1 MSLSNLLKITQPAS
15 VETQIPNSFQTVYSA
30 VNLLKYDILKNT
42 FTSSP
47 VTGGKRYFF
56 HPIYRR
62 QVARVFPPAKTC
74 GTLFFKIEQNLAGE
88 LKGIQCECQSKV
100 NSASLAFDWLP
111 THSLQIEIQHLTP
124 KHKCS
129 STISHYRE
137 LQENHTTFI
146 YLKVTSVG
154 THTILT
160 VLHSYS

>member
-15 VETQIPNSFQTVYSA
+15 VETQIPNSFQTMYSA

-42 FTSSP
+42 
-47 VTGGKRYFF
+47 FF